1 MCSQTIYK
9 LPIPSTCDRLWPIA
23 DLNDC
28 QTHVRFWRRSR
39 QRLLGVYIG
48 LPALELTAPFVGY
61 EVTALSEKPVASLL
75 IGDQNEFEKHFRFPT
90 IKA

>member
-1 MCSQTIYK
+1 MLAVCRVAFPKRTAAPFDESVEWYTQVLMALVEHDDDQSETV
-9 LPIPSTCDRLWPIA
+9 S
-23 DLNDC
+23 
-28 QTHVRFWRRSR
+28 
-39 QRLLGVYIG
+39 IG
-48 LPALELTAPFVGY
+48 LPALEFAAPFVGY